1 MMVASSRM
9 FPLPALALVV
19 GLLAGPPEAG
29 HAAGDAVLPSMAS
42 DTPQFLAARDI
53 RVTTGAASGY
63 VEDAVCAGCHQDLAA
78 SFAAVGMSRSFYR
91 PHRATSIEHFGVPFE
106 HALSKR
112 TYMMLWR
119 GDQLVF
125 RRWQVGA
132 RGERVNEVEQTVD
145 WVLGSGN
152 HARTYLFRSP
162 SGEMWQLPIAW
173 YTREGKWGMAPG
185 YDRPDHEEL
194 QRAVQREC
202 MVCHDAYPELA
213 AGADT
218 YGMPHRFPAVLPEG
232 VGCQRCHGPGA
243 EHVRRVRDPEVPL
256 FAAKAAI
263 VNPRRLAPAR
273 RAEVCYQCHLQPIVA
288 LPAVRRFERGDL
300 GYRPGEALAAHR
312 VELDADEEG
321 RSRNERFE
329 INHHPYRLEQ
339 SRCFRE
345 SPAGALSC
353 LNCHDPHRKV
363 PVGERAAHYRAACL
377 SCHRVEQLPSGL
389 QHGMSGQGASSDCT
403 SCHMPERRTEDVV
416 HAVMTDHRIQR
427 PPMGVDLLAPR
438 EEHDPVLVGAGFL
451 RSEEAPAGALGE
463 LYRAVGVL
471 RIGGRSALPRVAALL
486 AAAPP
491 LPAEPWLRL
500 GVEQLQAR
508 GYADAEA
515 SLRRAMSTP
524 GGDTPLARVW
534 LSLSFAGQGRLE
546 DSLAELAAAATR
558 DRDLVEACFNRGRL
572 LLANG
577 RAAEALPE
585 LERAVALRPTFAAG
599 WLRLGEAKEALL
611 PASAGE
617 RGSAGRAVAIAHYR
631 RALAVD
637 PSTTE
642 AYLALARALRAQG
655 DDDGARA
662 ALALGARFARHPD
675 ALAAAAVENGENGSH

>member
-1 MMVASSRM
+1 VRKRKVVVALSSVVAAAALVLTSARGQPAAPPPATSDPA
-9 FPLPALALVV
+9 PLPTPAM
-19 GLLAGPPEAG
+19 
-29 HAAGDAVLPSMAS
+29 AA
-42 DTPQFLAARDI
+42 DTPAFLAARGI
-53 RVTTGAASGY
+53 HVTTGAAPGY

-91 PHRATSIEHFGVPFE
+91 PRRATSIETFGVPFE

-112 TYMMLWR
+112 TYEMLWR
-119 GDQLVF
+119 GDELVF
-125 RRWQVGA
+125 RRWQLGA
-132 RGERVNEVEQTVD
+132 RGERVHEVEQSVD

-162 SGEMWQLPIAW
+162 SGELWQLPIAW

-194 QRAVQREC
+194 SRAVRREC

-218 YGMPHRFPAVLPEG
+218 YGMPHRFPAMMPEG

-243 EHVRRVRDPEVPL
+243 EHVRRVRDSAVPL
-256 FAAKAAI
+256 AAAKAAI
-263 VNPRRLAPAR
+263 VNPARLAPPR

-300 GYRPGEALAAHR
+300 AFRPGEALAAHR

-321 RSRNERFE
+321 RSRDERFE

-345 SPAGALSC
+345 SPVGALSC

-363 PVGERAAHYRAACL
+363 AAADRAAHYRAACL
-377 SCHRVEQLPSGL
+377 SCHEVAKHPPQPQLST
-389 QHGMSGQGASSDCT
+389 SDCT

-427 PPMGVDLLAPR
+427 PPGAGVDLLAPR
-438 EEHDPVLVGAGFL
+438 AERDPVLVGASFL
-451 RSEEAPAGALGE
+451 CADEAPPGSLGE

-471 RIGGRSALPRVAALL
+471 RIGGRSALPRVASLL
-486 AAAPP
+486 AAAPS

-500 GVEQLQAR
+500 GVEQLQTR

-515 SLRRAMSTP
+515 SLRRAMATP

-534 LSLSFAGQGRLE
+534 LGLSFAGQGRLE
-546 DSLAELAAAATR
+546 ESLAELAGASAR
-558 DRDLVEACFNRGRL
+558 DPDLVEAHFNRGRL

-599 WLRLGEAKEALL
+599 WLRLGEAKEAMG
-611 PASAGE
+611 PTGDREAATAN
-617 RGSAGRAVAIAHYR
+617 RTAAIADYR
-631 RALAVD
+631 RALAVE

-655 DDDGARA
+655 DEAGARSV
-662 ALALGARFARHPD
+662 LALGARFARHPE
-675 ALAAAAVENGENGSH
+675 AL